1 MIVDASPVGL
11 GGLLVQDSKVISYAS
26 RALSDIERRYSQ
38 TEREMIGVVWAF
50 EHFHL
55 YPYGSELLIATDHNL
70 LPRIFNS
77 HKPINVNTHRQ
88 MEAEANTLQLSAYL
102 PTWQRH

>member
-1 MIVDASPVGL
+1 M
-11 GGLLVQDSKVISYAS
+11 
-26 RALSDIERRYSQ
+26 
-38 TEREMIGVVWAF
+38 GVVWAF

-88 MEAEANTLQLSAYL
+88 MKAEANTLQLSAYL
-102 PTWQRH
+102 PTWQRRWESSRFYEPESEKRNIAEDYVNCVSNKAVPKAMTL